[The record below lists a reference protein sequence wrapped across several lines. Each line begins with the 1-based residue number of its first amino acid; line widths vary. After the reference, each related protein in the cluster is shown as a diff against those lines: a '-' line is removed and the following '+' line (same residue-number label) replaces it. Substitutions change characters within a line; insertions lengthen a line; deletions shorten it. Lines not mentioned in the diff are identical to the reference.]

1 MEEQNKSNTEAKSS
15 FLKNPLVILSIIFIL
30 GWIIGWV
37 IHSQKI
43 NKMEQQIAQ
52 IEQTSRA
59 ERVLIIEN
67 TKEILRERDSLSMK
81 LFMKPLIW
89 AIRAE
94 MLRDNM
100 EQVNQY
106 ENQLVKEKNFNLIM
120 VISTDGTIISS
131 TDKKLEGSDFAS
143 LYESKYLDL
152 NEINTTYVDS
162 SIIHVTAPILGYNNK
177 LGTLFIEYQ
186 RPYDPIIPHSIE
198 SSNP

>member
-186 RPYDPIIPHSIE
+186 RPYDPIISQSME